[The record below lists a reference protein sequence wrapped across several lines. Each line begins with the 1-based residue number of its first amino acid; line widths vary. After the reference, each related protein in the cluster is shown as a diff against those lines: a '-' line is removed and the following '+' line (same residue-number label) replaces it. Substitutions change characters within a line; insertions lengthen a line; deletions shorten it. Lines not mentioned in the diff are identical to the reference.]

1 MRTPD
6 DPGAKRAWRRAAR
19 AARSELDRAAWSA
32 ALVAALRVWSPY
44 RDAGTVA
51 TFLAFGDEPDLSPL
65 HGDGPRFCVPRVHEA
80 AGGLTLHALG
90 GPLERHRMGMD
101 EPAADAPRIDPADV
115 DLALVPGLAFDLRG
129 VRIGYGGG
137 HYDRLLPLLRPE
149 TARVG
154 VAHPALLAEAL
165 PVEAHDARLSHLVL
179 PGGVVAVGRQGA
191 CSGAARST
199 P

>member
-6 DPGAKRAWRRAAR
+6 DPSDKRAWRRAAR
-19 AARSELDRAAWSA
+19 AARRELDRTAWSA
-32 ALVAALRVWSPY
+32 ALVEALRQWPPY
-44 RDAGTVA
+44 RRAGTVA
-51 TFLAFGDEPDLSPL
+51 TFLAFGDEPDLSAL
-65 HGDGPRFCVPRVHEA
+65 HGDGPRFCVPRVDEA
-80 AGGLTLHALG
+80 AGGLTLHPLG

-137 HYDRLLPLLRPE
+137 HYDRLLPLLRPG
-149 TARVG
+149 TPRVG
-154 VAHPALLAEAL
+154 VAHPALLGEAL
-165 PVEAHDARLSHLVL
+165 PVEPHDARLSHLVL
-179 PGGVVAVGRQGA
+179 PDGVVPVGRQD
-191 CSGAARST
+191 ARITAGRSR

>member
-6 DPGAKRAWRRAAR
+6 DPGDKRAWRRAAR
-19 AARSELDRAAWSA
+19 AARRGLDRAAWA
-32 ALVAALRVWSPY
+32 ADLVEALRAWPPY
-44 RDAGTVA
+44 RRAGTVA

-65 HGDGPRFCVPRVHEA
+65 HGDGPRFCVPRVNGV
-80 AGGLTLHALG
+80 AGGLTLHPLG

-101 EPAADAPRIDPADV
+101 EPAADAPRIDPAEV

-137 HYDRLLPLLRPE
+137 HYDRLLPRLRP
-149 TARVG
+149 TTPRAG
-154 VAHPALLAEAL
+154 VAHPALLAEEL
-165 PVEAHDARLSHLVL
+165 PVEAHDVRLSHLVL
-179 PGGVVAVGRQGA
+179 PGGVVAVGGQDARR
-191 CSGAARST
+191 GAARST